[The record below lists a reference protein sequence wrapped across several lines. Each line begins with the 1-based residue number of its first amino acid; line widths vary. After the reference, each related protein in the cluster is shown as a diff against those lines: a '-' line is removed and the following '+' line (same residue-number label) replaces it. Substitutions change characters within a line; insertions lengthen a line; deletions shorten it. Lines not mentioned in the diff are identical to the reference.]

1 MNKKTKYI
9 WYTLAICCLLLFALI
24 LLSSIIAL
32 GERLGRIHLAV
43 EIIFYVLIAVLV
55 FFGIIN
61 PIRIIVGSPDL
72 AIVTSLEQNDP
83 KVYKVYKKVASNIA
97 NNNNLPDDSLKLL
110 TEYQTKEELLI
121 NLQYV
126 FAVDIKKDLNK
137 IIINQAKVVLIST
150 AICQS
155 ARFDMITVFTINLQM
170 IKQLVLKCGF
180 RPSMRNLS
188 KLTVNV
194 FGTALIAEGLENMRL
209 EDVLPA
215 SSLNV
220 LGEIPLIKPLL
231 SSVLQ
236 GIANAL
242 LTIRI
247 GCVTRRYLFSDG
259 AVVTKE
265 DIRRQALKEAAK
277 ILPLVIA
284 DTITFFPKKIIR
296 FFSSKKKNDNEV
308 ILEE

>member
-83 KVYKVYKKVASNIA
+83 KVYQVYKKVASNIA

-126 FAVDIKKDLNK
+126 FATDIKKDLNK

-284 DTITFFPKKIIR
+284 DTITFFPKKVIR
-296 FFSSKKKNDNEV
+296 FFSSKKKNDSEV

>member
-83 KVYKVYKKVASNIA
+83 KVYQVYKKVASNIA

-126 FAVDIKKDLNK
+126 FATDIKKDLNK

>member
-155 ARFDMITVFTINLQM
+155 ARFERITVFTINLQM

-180 RPSMRNLS
+180 RPGMRNLS

>member
-126 FAVDIKKDLNK
+126 FATDIKKDLNK

>member
-126 FAVDIKKDLNK
+126 FAIDIKKDLNK

-284 DTITFFPKKIIR
+284 DTITFFPKKVIR

>member
-126 FAVDIKKDLNK
+126 FAIDIKKDLNK

>member
-126 FAVDIKKDLNK
+126 FAIDIKKDLNK

-277 ILPLVIA
+277 ILPLVIG

>member
-43 EIIFYVLIAVLV
+43 EIIFYILIAVLV

-126 FAVDIKKDLNK
+126 FATDIKKDLNK

-277 ILPLVIA
+277 ILPLVVA

>member
-110 TEYQTKEELLI
+110 TKYQTKEELLI

>member
-126 FAVDIKKDLNK
+126 FATDIKKDLNK

-284 DTITFFPKKIIR
+284 DTITFFPKKVIR